1 MLIEAYFIFI
11 QQIFYISTW
20 AHNCLI
26 YMHTH
31 TFIYSHNSQWAQS
44 ILPFPYCT
52 TLIKCVCIR
61 SYNKPFTK
69 PQARL
74 TNFLALTEIVSHS
87 NWLIFPCVIKPGY
100 LPEQPRSH
108 GPDDR
113 SSTCCCGQSHPC
125 WVAEQGTTRS
135 GFLHSEH
142 GWREPR
148 TQEKREE
155 TEAYRKPNT
164 RRDVVESQSRSV
176 RRTAL
181 TYSLAPM
188 LTNEQLGRQD

>member
-11 QQIFYISTW
+11 QQNFYISTW

-113 SSTCCCGQSHPC
+113 SSTCCFSLWTVSSLLCGWAGDDQIRISPFRT
-125 WVAEQGTTRS
+125 WVKRAE
-135 GFLHSEH
+135 
-142 GWREPR
+142 
-148 TQEKREE
+148 
-155 TEAYRKPNT
+155 NT
-164 RRDVVESQSRSV
+164 RKKRRDRGI
-176 RRTAL
+176 
-181 TYSLAPM
+181 P
-188 LTNEQLGRQD
+188 